1 MNRNASSKKKN
12 SQPPARK
19 PAAGSTPPNVN
30 KTVTAAVKRALA
42 ALPRGTFA
50 TIGGGVAGPHGALA
64 GSMLSKITGYGEYE
78 IGEASHAAFGSQSS
92 RHGGVVPQF
101 DNHHDKTVIR
111 HREYVGPIVSPGT
124 GFTNTAYDINPGN
137 ATLFPWLS
145 TIARSY
151 QQYKIL
157 GAAFVFKSL
166 TSEYASSGGLGQVI
180 MATNYNVNDDDFSST
195 VQMENSE
202 YAVAVKPSVS
212 AVHPL
217 ECASDVRRNDPFYVY
232 DPNAN
237 ASGSVTDKRF
247 RDMGKFQIATE
258 GLSTTSGVT
267 IGQLWVTYEVELIKP
282 ILPYTSLS
290 SSAIPAYWSASSYTT
305 AALWNENI
313 SANYVSVSGL
323 GGAGGFTVSLSG
335 GVGDEIALMWKGLGS
350 GINNQTLTLSG
361 CSSNPS
367 SLVMEHEQMQ
377 WNSTEFTGHAIVK
390 LDAPFAT
397 ATINAPATTS
407 YASGWLYAYK
417 IS

>member
-12 SQPPARK
+12 TQPPARK
-19 PAAGSTPPNVN
+19 PAAGPPPPNMN

-42 ALPRGTFA
+42 ALPKGTFA
-50 TIGGGVAGPHGALA
+50 TIGGGVAGPGGALA

-101 DNHHDKTVIR
+101 DNHHDKTIIR
-111 HREYVGPIVSPGT
+111 HREYVGPVVSPGT
-124 GFTNTAYDINPGN
+124 GFNNTSYDINPGN
-137 ATLFPWLS
+137 STLFPWLS

-151 QQYKIL
+151 QQYRIL

-166 TSEYASSGGLGQVI
+166 TSEYASSGGLGQII
-180 MATNYNVNDDDFSST
+180 MATNYNVNDDEFSST

-232 DPNAN
+232 DPNSN
-237 ASGSVTDKRF
+237 SSGSVTDKRF

-282 ILPYTSLS
+282 ILPFESTAKIATS
-290 SSAIPAYWSASSYTT
+290 AYWSTSNY
-305 AALWNENI
+305 AAIAPWTENI
-313 SANYVSVSGL
+313 AANFVSVAGVI
-323 GGAGGFTVSLSG
+323 GAGGFAVSLSG
-335 GVGDEIALMWKGLGS
+335 AIGDEIVLMWKGLGT
-350 GINNQTLTLSG
+350 GIGNHTLTLVD

-367 SLVMEHEQMQ
+367 TSVMDHEQLQ
-377 WNSTEFTGHAIVK
+377 WSTTEINGHAVVK

-397 ATINAPATTS
+397 VTVNAPAGTA
-407 YASGWLYAYK
+407 YLAGWCYVYK
-417 IS
+417 IA

>member
-12 SQPPARK
+12 PQPPARK
-19 PAAGSTPPNVN
+19 PAAGPAPPNMN

-42 ALPRGTFA
+42 ALPKGTFA
-50 TIGGGVAGPHGALA
+50 TIGGGVAGPGGALA

-92 RHGGVVPQF
+92 KHGGVVPQF

-111 HREYVGPIVSPGT
+111 HREYVGPVVSPGT

-137 ATLFPWLS
+137 STLFPWLS
-145 TIARSY
+145 SIARSY

-195 VQMENSE
+195 IQMENSE

-258 GLSTTSGVT
+258 GLSTTPGVT

-282 ILPYTSLS
+282 ILPYTAFTST
-290 SSAIPAYWSASSYTT
+290 ATPAYWSASSYSQ
-305 AALWNENI
+305 ALWTENI
-313 SANYVSVSGL
+313 SANFVSVAGMPTT
-323 GGAGGFTVSLSG
+323 GGFVVSLSG
-335 GVGDEIALMWKGLGS
+335 AVGDEIVLMWKGLGTN
-350 GINNQTLTLSG
+350 IVNQTLSLVD

-367 SLVMEHEQMQ
+367 ALVMDHEQMQ
-377 WNSTEFTGHAIVK
+377 WSTTEFTGHAVIK
-390 LDAPFAT
+390 LDAAFAT
-397 ATINAPATTS
+397 ATVNAPANTA
-407 YASGWLYAYK
+407 YLSGWLYAYK